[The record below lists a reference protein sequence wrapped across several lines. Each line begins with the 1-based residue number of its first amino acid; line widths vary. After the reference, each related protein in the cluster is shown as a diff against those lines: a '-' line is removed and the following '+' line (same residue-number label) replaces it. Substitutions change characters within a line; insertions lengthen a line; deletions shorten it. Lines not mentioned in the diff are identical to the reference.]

1 MSDFIERI
9 KEATPPPPQIL
20 LLCSLGLFVLSMLL
34 ALFLRGCEPE
44 QVEESPEPTAVETAE
59 ALLVTSEQISR
70 LSYTDS
76 VMGKLQWNLSQ
87 ESLGELNR
95 VLVEYDITTPEEIS
109 HFLAQVTVETGAGK
123 ELTEHGDESYF
134 QGRGYTSGTRGAG
147 YLHLTHEYGQMAFS
161 TWMMKRYVPEL
172 KNITYSNPSHNGKEE
187 IVAAY
192 YAALRTAAN
201 LGVDISRYSRVVYDP
216 QSPVLT
222 GADYI
227 AEEFAWESAGYY
239 WHIAGING
247 ELSSSSGLESVDI
260 ASERVGGSNWQSRRE
275 AYAAF
280 YPVLA
285 EQSQ

>member
-20 LLCSLGLFVLSMLL
+20 LMCSLGLFLLSMVL

-44 QVEESPEPTAVETAE
+44 PAEETPEPTVSETAE
-59 ALLVTSEQISR
+59 ALLVTAEQMSR

-76 VMGKLQWNLSQ
+76 VMGEMQWNLSQ
-87 ESLGELNR
+87 ESLEELNR
-95 VLVEYDITTPEEIS
+95 VLVEYSITTPEEIS

-123 ELTEHGDESYF
+123 ELTEYGDESYF
-134 QGRGYTSGTRGAG
+134 QERGYTAGTRGAG

-161 TWMMKRYVPEL
+161 TWLLKKYVPEL
-172 KNITYSNPSHNGKEE
+172 KDITYSNPSHHGKEE
-187 IVAAY
+187 IVSAY

-216 QSPVLT
+216 QSPVVT

-239 WHIAGING
+239 WHIADISAV
-247 ELSSSSGLESVDI
+247 LPSSPGVENVDI

-280 YPVLA
+280 YPVLK
-285 EQSQ
+285 EQLQ